1 MNFDAWQTIWL
12 CVVCS
17 VLVLGLDSVLAHRAG
32 PTKTELARKRQRS
45 NRTAQRGEG
54 KINE

>member
-12 CVVCS
+12 CVACS
-17 VLVLGLDSVLAHRAG
+17 LLVLGLDSVLAHRAG
-32 PTKTELARKRQRS
+32 PTKTELARQRQRS

>member
-12 CVVCS
+12 CVACS

-32 PTKTELARKRQRS
+32 PTKTELARKGQRS
-45 NRTAQRGEG
+45 NRMARRVEG
-54 KINE
+54 KVDE